1 MIVEEDVENGYDSWN
16 EMQSLHIPIPRD
28 IHVSHQQTI
37 NTLATCL
44 SLHPHIVAALS
55 TALCI
60 LVVCYSFFARKSCNY
75 VLE

>member
-16 EMQSLHIPIPRD
+16 EMQFLHIPIPRD

-44 SLHPHIVAALS
+44 SITCFTLS
-55 TALCI
+55 SIAS
-60 LVVCYSFFARKSCNY
+60 YASSKSLLYRWNS
-75 VLE
+75 VRM

>member
-44 SLHPHIVAALS
+44 SITCFTLPSIASYAS
-55 TALCI
+55 
-60 LVVCYSFFARKSCNY
+60 SKSLLYRWNS
-75 VLE
+75 VRM